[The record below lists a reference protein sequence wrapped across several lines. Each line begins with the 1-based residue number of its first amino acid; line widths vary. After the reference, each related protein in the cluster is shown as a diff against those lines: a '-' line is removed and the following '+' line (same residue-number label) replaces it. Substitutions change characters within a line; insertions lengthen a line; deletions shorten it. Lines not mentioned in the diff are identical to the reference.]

1 MASTM
6 IAGAL
11 ILAIAGVFFMSV
23 LKEVLDLGGGTI
35 EWLDISVAL
44 DGAMTIVP
52 YVGIIMALT
61 PLFIPLDI
69 LMQLPKLMSAD
80 MRTGI
85 RSLDSYMKE
94 RKWHRR
100 RGTPPEVLV
109 IEDDI
114 D

>member
-1 MASTM
+1 
-6 IAGAL
+6 
-11 ILAIAGVFFMSV
+11 MSV

-61 PLFIPLDI
+61 SLFIPLDI

-100 RGTPPEVLV
+100 RGTLLKSLSLRMTLTEQLLQ
-109 IEDDI
+109 
-114 D
+114 